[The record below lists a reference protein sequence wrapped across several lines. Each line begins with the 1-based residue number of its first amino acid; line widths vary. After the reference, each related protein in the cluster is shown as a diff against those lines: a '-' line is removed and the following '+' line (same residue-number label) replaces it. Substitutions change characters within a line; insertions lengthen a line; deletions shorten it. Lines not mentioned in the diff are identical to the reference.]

1 MTISITGRARVMFE
15 EERRRLGRPD
25 LGIQI
30 SFLYGCGGAGFRVTF
45 TDEPHGD
52 PALEEADGLRIFLDA
67 QSRDTLNG
75 AVIDYEEGPRGG
87 FVLRHPE
94 AALVDFC

>member
-1 MTISITGRARVMFE
+1 MITIAPRALAAFE
-15 EERRRLGRPD
+15 QERRRLGKPD

-45 TDEPHGD
+45 TDEPHD
-52 PALEEADGLRIFLDA
+52 FEALEEADGLRIFLDA
-67 QSRDTLNG
+67 QSRDTLGG
-75 AVIDYEEGPRGG
+75 AVIDHEHGPQGG
-87 FVLRHPE
+87 FVLRHPD

>member
-1 MTISITGRARVMFE
+1 MITITGRAREAFDR
-15 EERRRLGRPD
+15 ERGRQGKPE

-45 TDEPHGD
+45 TDEPHGYQ
-52 PALEEADGLRIFLDA
+52 AVEEADGLRIFLDA
-67 QSRDTLNG
+67 QSRDTLKG
-75 AVIDYEEGPRGG
+75 AVMDYEDGPQGG

>member
-1 MTISITGRARVMFE
+1 MIEITERARQQFSI
-15 EERRRLGRPD
+15 ERQRLGKPR

-45 TDEPHGD
+45 TDAPH
-52 PALEEADGLRIFLDA
+52 PFESVVEADGIPVYLDA
-67 QSRDTLNG
+67 QSREALAG
-75 AVIDYEEGPRGG
+75 AVFEWEDGPGAG
-87 FVLRHPE
+87 FVLRHPD

>member
-1 MTISITGRARVMFE
+1 MITITAGARVKFE
-15 EERRRLGRPD
+15 EERRRQGKPD

-45 TDEPHGD
+45 TDDPHD
-52 PALEEADGLRIFLDA
+52 FEAVEDVAGVRIYLDA
-67 QSRDTLNG
+67 QSRDTLEG
-75 AVIDYEEGPRGG
+75 AEIDWEEGPQGG
-87 FVLRHPE
+87 FILRHSD

>member
-1 MTISITGRARVMFE
+1 MIVITEQARQQFFV
-15 EERRRLGRPD
+15 ERLRLGKPE

-45 TDEPHGD
+45 TDSPH
-52 PALEEADGLRIFLDA
+52 PFESMIEADGIPVYLDA
-67 QSRDTLNG
+67 PSREALAGGVFDWDGG
-75 AVIDYEEGPRGG
+75 AEGG
-87 FVLRHPE
+87 FILRHPD

>member
-1 MTISITGRARVMFE
+1 MIEITERARQQFLV
-15 EERRRLGRPD
+15 ERRRLGKPE

-45 TDEPHGD
+45 TDSPHTFESVVGMEGI
-52 PALEEADGLRIFLDA
+52 PVYLDG
-67 QSRDTLNG
+67 QSREALAG
-75 AVIDYEEGPRGG
+75 AVFDWEDGAEAG
-87 FVLRHPE
+87 FVLRHPG

>member
-1 MTISITGRARVMFE
+1 MITITPLAQAMFDA
-15 EERRRLGRPD
+15 ERRRLGKPD

-45 TDEPHGD
+45 TDEPYGHQ
-52 PALEEADGLRIFLDA
+52 ALEEADGLRIFLDA
-67 QSRDTLNG
+67 QSRDTLCG
-75 AVIDYEEGPRGG
+75 AVIDYEEEPQGG